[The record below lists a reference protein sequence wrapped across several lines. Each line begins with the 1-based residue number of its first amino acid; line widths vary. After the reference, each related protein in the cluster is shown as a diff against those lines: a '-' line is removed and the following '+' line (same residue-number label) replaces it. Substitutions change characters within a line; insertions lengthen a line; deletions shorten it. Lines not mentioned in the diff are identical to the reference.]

1 MKTAK
6 FLIAAC
12 LVACLSA
19 AAYAQPK
26 NSSYKKGYRADV
38 ELGTSIYSNAHPV
51 KLGYTVSTSHGYC
64 FGNGLYVG
72 GGTGIFYDS
81 SMAHSTN
88 KKYVCSLPV
97 FADVKYSFVDKGASP
112 FFELKGGGYFDYTDC
127 GTGYF
132 VRPAIGLDAKQFS
145 ISVGIDYKWAFYRD
159 VQYTEYVIKKV
170 TGMSVGNT
178 GIYVG
183 ISYNF

>member
-12 LVACLSA
+12 LVACFSA

-112 FFELKGGGYFDYTDC
+112 FFELKGGGYFDCSDR
-127 GTGYF
+127 GAGYF
-132 VRPAIGLDAKQFS
+132 VRPAIGLDVKQFS
-145 ISVGIDYKWAFYRD
+145 ISVGVDYKTVFYESATI
-159 VQYTEYVIKKV
+159 Q
-170 TGMSVGNT
+170 TGQT
-178 GIYVG
+178 GIY
-183 ISYNF
+183 ISLSYNF